1 MITNAIKITVN
12 IGTKAERAIISLSVL
27 DLVLLLIVPMEFE
40 IVIVVDIAF
49 ALPFE
54 VGVEA
59 FRKADLS
66 VGIKDEQL

>member
-40 IVIVVDIAF
+40 IVIVDIA
-49 ALPFE
+49 LTLTFE

-66 VGIKDEQL
+66 VGIEDEHL